1 MAVEAEAE
9 REQEVERV
17 AEEQAEEA
25 RWRPRRGHRPPLM
38 MIATTKPTSKC
49 REESVEI
56 GGGGGEG
63 RAVVDEE
70 AVNVGQDRVRVGEG
84 GWGAVFVLIEAVGLP
99 RCLHDS
105 IDGEELVSPKWRLAS
120 WTDWRGLAASVC

>member
-1 MAVEAEAE
+1 MAAEAEAE

-17 AEEQAEEA
+17 VEEQAEEA
-25 RWRPRRGHRPPLM
+25 RWRPRRGHRPLLM

-56 GGGGGEG
+56 ERCVWEGGRG
-63 RAVVDEE
+63 DEE

-99 RCLHDS
+99 GCLHDS
-105 IDGEELVSPKWRLAS
+105 IDGEELVSPKWRLAI
-120 WTDWRGLAASVC
+120 WTDWRGLAASAC